1 VIAIIERGNTRTKLS
16 VMDKQ
21 TNIIESKSW
30 NEFNVDLIHG
40 FLSSDFQ
47 NIRYCNTSRIFEVIP
62 KNWHEVFST
71 SDWPIEINYSK
82 NVGVDRL
89 AGVTG
94 ARAVSK
100 KKSLLVISCGTCLT
114 FSYLN
119 VKNSFQGGA
128 ISPGL
133 SMRMKSMS
141 DYTNSLPLLEP
152 DFKKKVSQYTSNT
165 ETSMQKGAYEGML
178 FEIQHRISLYKRV
191 DPDVQI
197 FVTGGDGPAFAES
210 LEYSIFANPNLE
222 AMGLFAQWSYEKNR

>member
-1 VIAIIERGNTRTKLS
+1 VIAIVERGNTRTKLS
-16 VMDKQ
+16 VMDIKA
-21 TNIIESKSW
+21 NIIRFKSW
-30 NEFNVDLIHG
+30 NEFNIDIIHKS
-40 FLSSDFQ
+40 LSKDFQ
-47 NIRYCNTSRIFEVIP
+47 DIRYCNTSRNFEVIP

-71 SDWPIEINYSK
+71 SEWPIQINYSK
-82 NVGVDRL
+82 NIGVDRL

-94 ARAVSK
+94 ARVISK

-114 FSYLN
+114 FSHLN

-133 SMRMKSMS
+133 SMRIKSMS

-152 DFKKKVSQYTSNT
+152 GYKKKVSQDTDNT

-191 DPDVQI
+191 DPDIQI
-197 FVTGGDGPAFAES
+197 FITGGDGPAFAES

-222 AMGLFAQWSYEKNR
+222 AIGTFCSMEL

>member
-1 VIAIIERGNTRTKLS
+1 MIAIIERGNTRTKLS
-16 VMDKQ
+16 VMDIKA
-21 TNIIESKSW
+21 NIIESKSW
-30 NEFNVDLIHG
+30 NEFNVDLIHK
-40 FLSSDFQ
+40 FLSKDFE
-47 NIRYCNTSRIFEVIP
+47 NIRYCNTSRVFEVIP

-71 SDWPIEINYSK
+71 SEWPIEINYSK

-94 ARAVSK
+94 ARVVSK

-133 SMRMKSMS
+133 AMRMKSMS
-141 DYTNSLPLLEP
+141 DYTNSLPLLKP
-152 DFKKKVSQYTSNT
+152 DYKKKVSQYTSST

-222 AMGLFAQWSYEKNR
+222 ALGLFAQWSYEKNR

>member
-1 VIAIIERGNTRTKLS
+1 MIAIIERGNTRTKLS
-16 VMDKQ
+16 VMDIKA
-21 TNIIESKSW
+21 NIIESKSW
-30 NEFNVDLIHG
+30 NEFNVDLIHK
-40 FLSSDFQ
+40 FLSKDFE
-47 NIRYCNTSRIFEVIP
+47 NIRYCNTSRVFEVIP

-71 SDWPIEINYSK
+71 SKWPIQINYSK

-94 ARAVSK
+94 ARIVSK

-133 SMRMKSMS
+133 SMRLKSMS

-152 DFKKKVSQYTSNT
+152 DYKKKVSQHTFNT

>member
-1 VIAIIERGNTRTKLS
+1 VIAIVERGNTRTKLS
-16 VMDKQ
+16 VMDIKA
-21 TNIIESKSW
+21 NIIRFKSW
-30 NEFNVDLIHG
+30 NEFNIDIIHKS
-40 FLSSDFQ
+40 LSKDFQ
-47 NIRYCNTSRIFEVIP
+47 DIRYCNTSRNFEVIP

-71 SDWPIEINYSK
+71 SEWPIQINYSK
-82 NVGVDRL
+82 NIGVDRL

-94 ARAVSK
+94 ARVISK

-114 FSYLN
+114 FSHLN
-119 VKNSFQGGA
+119 VKNRFQGGA

-133 SMRMKSMS
+133 SMRIKSMS

-152 DFKKKVSQYTSNT
+152 GYKKKVSQDTDNT

-191 DPDVQI
+191 DPDIQI
-197 FVTGGDGPAFAES
+197 FITGGDGPAFAES

-222 AMGLFAQWSYEKNR
+222 AIGLFAQWSYEKNR